1 MLFARF
7 GRSLLIMLF
16 DLGLCLCL
24 ACVVFAWWA
33 GASVALVDV
42 VLGLVFCF
50 VSCCFGMFCP
60 VGVCSM
66 ILMQGSL
73 LRVALVGRGAGS

>member
-7 GRSLLIMLF
+7 GCSLLIMLF
-16 DLGLCLCL
+16 DLGLCLYL
-24 ACVVFAWWA
+24 ACVIFAWWA

-66 ILMQGSL
+66 ILMQGL
-73 LRVALVGRGAGS
+73 FAQGCIGGCGAGS